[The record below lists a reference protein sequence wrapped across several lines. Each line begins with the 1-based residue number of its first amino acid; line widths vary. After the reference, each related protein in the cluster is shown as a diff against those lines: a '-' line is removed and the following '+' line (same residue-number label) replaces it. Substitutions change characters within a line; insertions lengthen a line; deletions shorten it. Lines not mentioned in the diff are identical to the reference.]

1 MELTLISE
9 QEYERISAG
18 DMSPEMA
25 AQYLQEGSFRLRSF
39 SEVLRS
45 FYPEGDL
52 QPRLITSFLDDN
64 GDANP
69 ETVSRTVRNWLS
81 DRSKPAKRED
91 VFHIAFALGLSE

>member
-9 QEYERISAG
+9 QEYERIGAG

-45 FYPEGDL
+45 FYPE
-52 QPRLITSFLDDN
+52 
-64 GDANP
+64 
-69 ETVSRTVRNWLS
+69 
-81 DRSKPAKRED
+81 
-91 VFHIAFALGLSE
+91 